1 MTPGEDSVEGDAGA
15 RRLKGAMLETSGFPV
30 ERMPGLAAALEGFI
44 AAAPKSLAR
53 LAKSF
58 P

>member
-1 MTPGEDSVEGDAGA
+1 
-15 RRLKGAMLETSGFPV
+15 MLENSGLPV

-53 LAKSF
+53 LDAATLWTAARSSRPSRRRSF
-58 P
+58 RR